1 MKKII
6 ILAIAAILTL
16 GANAQQAS
24 KGEQTVTIQTNG
36 VCQKCADKFKENV
49 PYFKGVKSY
58 SYDMKTAKLTIN
70 YDAKKTNP
78 DQLRTE
84 VSKLGYNADNVK
96 ADPAARAKLPLAV
109 VPKKVLAVVLVM
121 AAARVVATT
130 EPNKRA
136 APDMPKAVSTNAP
149 TPRAA
154 STNAPTPKAVSTN
167 APTPKAVSTNAPM
180 LKAVS
185 TNALTPK
192 AANTNAL
199 TPRAASTS
207 APTLRLVRRK
217 RATTTLP
224 MPPRPKQRVILTN
237 IMLKATR
244 RIPTE

>member
-16 GANAQQAS
+16 GANAQQVS

-96 ADPAARAKLPLAV
+96 ADPAARAKLPACCRAEKGAGGCSGHGGGQGCGNHGAEQKSCAGHATGEHKCAHAQGGEQKCAKSQAGEHKCANAQGGEHKCANAQGGEHKC
-109 VPKKVLAVVLVM
+109 PNAQAGEKKACDHH
-121 AAARVVATT
+121 APDASKAEA
-130 EPNKRA
+130 EGNPNKHNVKSHPED
-136 APDMPKAVSTNAP
+136 PD
-149 TPRAA
+149 R
-154 STNAPTPKAVSTN
+154 
-167 APTPKAVSTNAPM
+167 
-180 LKAVS
+180 
-185 TNALTPK
+185 
-192 AANTNAL
+192 
-199 TPRAASTS
+199 
-207 APTLRLVRRK
+207 VRK
-217 RATTTLP
+217 
-224 MPPRPKQRVILTN
+224 
-237 IMLKATR
+237 
-244 RIPTE
+244 